1 MGSRPKP
8 ISHPQYDAKRNEGS
22 DNSADPPQQHRV
34 ADGVQ
39 QHGEK
44 NDERPKTGRKEI
56 GGCHIESLKGLT
68 KKSLKATVQ
77 IAA

>member
-1 MGSRPKP
+1 MTQSAMKGPMIAPIHRNSTGSR
-8 ISHPQYDAKRNEGS
+8 
-22 DNSADPPQQHRV
+22 
-34 ADGVQ
+34 DGVQ

-44 NDERPKTGRKEI
+44 NDERPKTGCKQI